1 MIINETEKMLMVMR
15 PYQVY
20 AVESIVSRALDT
32 NNNGYVCVSKN
43 GITGIVPNDDK
54 INWAKIIPESINV
67 GYWHI
72 GQAYYD
78 TLNYIISK
86 I

>member
-1 MIINETEKMLMVMR
+1 MSLFVNTFAHSSNT
-15 PYQVY
+15 YTYGQ
-20 AVESIVSRALDT
+20 IVKFND
-32 NNNGYVCVSKN
+32 NGYVCVSEN
-43 GITGIVPNDDK
+43 GITGIEPNDDK
-54 INWAKIIPESINV
+54 INWAKIIQESINV

-86 I
+86 M